1 MRNLLIRRW
10 RKGTRQKSEKWYPF
24 LDTYRTLCLAPEPDF
39 ERILTEIRSLTA
51 VA

>member
-1 MRNLLIRRW
+1 MSSVW
-10 RKGTRQKSEKWYPF
+10 TRKGWYPF

-51 VA
+51 GA